1 MCESSAAMPLPT
13 DFDLPTE
20 GYLLPSHGLALPECS
35 WLPGHKDSLHACV
48 TPAHMVRPCRLK
60 CYEHKRCLPGP

>member
-35 WLPGHKDSLHACV
+35 WLPGHNKDSLHALSRHPS
-48 TPAHMVRPCRLK
+48 THAWIMHAEK
-60 CYEHKRCLPGP
+60 